1 MSESEMR
8 TKRFGAASVLMLIV
22 VVAAALRMQTIAA
35 RPIWFDEAFSWTLVS
50 EFELPEIV
58 ARTAQDVH
66 PPLYYLL
73 LWLWT
78 SVFGDSL
85 FAMRSLSALLG
96 TAVVALA
103 WLVGRQLGSVSRA
116 FDTDGIATDHSDD
129 STETP
134 PDRSPLSAG
143 SHSTLTGFAAAS
155 LVASSA
161 FQIHWSG
168 EIRMYALLSLLL
180 LVATHYAWK
189 LTQPSP
195 QKREWAAFSFACA
208 AMMYTHNYGLF
219 SVVGVCAFVL
229 LERTLQH
236 RQQRSNQSGQQLKN
250 AFVSIAMA
258 GLLYLPWFPTLLAQR
273 AQVADDYW
281 IQPFSWRSV
290 ALAWDHLVLIE
301 NRYGPDQA
309 VRGAIV
315 AIGVA
320 LLIAALQIRGR
331 RADRLCLWL
340 TVTPVALAVAISL
353 RGSSIISERLF
364 VLAHLAALLA
374 MARAIGR
381 WLDLST
387 GTLLT
392 VLLIGNGL
400 FVHFRYQ
407 AQLNLAEHQGVRAAI
422 EVVES
427 DKTSD
432 RPVIV
437 LQPCIYFSVRYHA
450 TDRDRI
456 RLYTSPENIRH
467 YTGQPILQQDEFQPL
482 QQLHD
487 LAADSI
493 WILTSTGFS
502 LGYSEPFVPAEWKRL
517 ASQSFDAPYAFEGQ
531 VQLLK
536 YVRTTA
542 SVESDPDMRDAKQIF
557 VPEQTLTT
565 VDATNPSFA
574 DSERSTL
581 P

>member
-1 MSESEMR
+1 MSEAEMR

-50 EFELPEIV
+50 EFKLPEIV

-66 PPLYYLL
+66 PPLYYVL

-103 WLVGRQLGSVSRA
+103 WLVGRQLGSDSRA
-116 FDTDGIATDHSDD
+116 LNTDGVVADQSDG
-129 STETP
+129 STETTSDQGP
-134 PDRSPLSAG
+134 SSVG
-143 SHSTLTGFAAAS
+143 SKSTLTGLAAAS

-180 LVATHYAWK
+180 LLATYYASK
-189 LTQPSP
+189 LTQLSP
-195 QKREWAAFSFACA
+195 RKRDWAAFSIACA

-229 LERTLQH
+229 IERTLHH
-236 RQQRSNQSGQQLKN
+236 RRHRSNQSGQQLKN
-250 AFVSIAMA
+250 AFVSIAVA

-281 IQPFSWRSV
+281 IQSFSWRSV

-320 LLIAALQIRGR
+320 LLLATLQIRGR

-353 RGSSIISERLF
+353 RGSSIISDRLF
-364 VLAHLAALLA
+364 VLAHLAAMLA

-381 WLDLST
+381 WLDFST

-392 VLLIGNGL
+392 VLLASNGL

-407 AQLNLAEHQGVRAAI
+407 AQLNVAEHQGVRAAI
-422 EVVES
+422 EVIES
-427 DKTSD
+427 DTTSD
-432 RPVIV
+432 SPVIV

-482 QQLHD
+482 QKLND
-487 LAADSI
+487 LDTDSI

-517 ASQSFDAPYAFEGQ
+517 ASQSFDAPFAFEGQ

-536 YVRTTA
+536 YVRTATA
-542 SVESDPDMRDAKQIF
+542 VASEQETSDA
-557 VPEQTLTT
+557 EQHLLPQRTLTN
-565 VDATNPSFA
+565 VVATATSFA
-574 DSERSTL
+574 DSDQNTL